1 MFPRTNSCGSI
12 RLLDTALGGFIRF
25 RHMEDTTAAA
35 TVATIAAVAVE
46 DTICVSL
53 VSYGVARKG
62 MDIKVQRDGVLAR
75 TAQFDQMVPLPPTG
89 GSWHT

>member
-25 RHMEDTTAAA
+25 RHMEDTAAA
-35 TVATIAAVAVE
+35 TVATVAVAVE
-46 DTICVSL
+46 DTICVSW

-62 MDIKVQRDGVLAR
+62 MDKSTKGWGAR
-75 TAQFDQMVPLPPTG
+75 SDRPIRSNGTTTSNG
-89 GSWHT
+89 W